1 VSANDLSPTV
11 GLAAD
16 QARDLILSS
25 ASKGDRRLPGE
36 RALAASIGV
45 SRTTI
50 RAALRHLA
58 SEGLI
63 EGHPQRGW
71 FVRSQTQLSDRPGH
85 LESFSEIALARG
97 FTPSSVVLGNTVRR
111 ATLDEAEQLGLPP
124 ASHVIELERVRQ
136 VNDTAVCLDRSLLP
150 EQLCEAVLEADLTS
164 EGLFDALER
173 RCGLTLHRSS
183 CVIHAR
189 GADRREGRLL
199 GLSAGEPVLEMS
211 SISYSTLGVVVLV
224 SDLVYRAD
232 SYRFQADIYR
242 RTP

>member
-1 VSANDLSPTV
+1 M
-11 GLAAD
+11 
-16 QARDLILSS
+16 
-25 ASKGDRRLPGE
+25 
-36 RALAASIGV
+36 AASIGV

-71 FVRSQTQLSDRPGH
+71 FVRSQTQLNDRASH

-97 FTPSSVVLGNTVRR
+97 FTPSSVVLGCDVRR
-111 ATLDEAEQLGLPP
+111 ATLDEAEQLGLAP
-124 ASHVIELERVRQ
+124 ASYVIALERVRH
-136 VNDTAVCLDRSLLP
+136 VDDTAVCLDRSLMP
-150 EQLCEAVLEADLTS
+150 ERLCKAALDADLTT
-164 EGLFDALER
+164 EGLFDVLER
-173 RCGLTLHRSS
+173 RCGLSLHRSS

-189 GADRREGRLL
+189 GADAQEARLL
-199 GLSAGEPVLEMS
+199 GLNAGEAVLEMT
-211 SISYSTLGVVVLV
+211 SITYSTSGVVVVV

-242 RTP
+242 RRP